1 MNKIALIMPLLTA
14 VLGACGSTSPMM
26 RNADDSTST
35 LRVEPVV
42 RITNGVAPEE
52 AAYQMGRQHLAAH
65 RFDLAIA
72 EFAQALAINPKLTN
86 AYVGVGV
93 AQSMANRQ
101 SLAVAA
107 FNEAIARDPNNP
119 QWHANLGMAHAR
131 SARFESARL
140 ALARAWALAPGN
152 QRIEAQYQ
160 RVSETAML
168 ARMAAEREARRQA
181 EVAAS
186 GMTIIAADG
195 ESAGMR
201 QVGTRVYELS
211 LQQPVAASQPVAVVN
226 PLAETAVPLAAA
238 GSTTATAAT
247 TVDADKTLPAVGS
260 FVQVLATG
268 TMEPVLMADASPV
281 GASPSSAA
289 VSPPTR
295 VDAAPVATPP
305 VEAAA
310 TVTEPADETLPLVYQ
325 APVKS
330 AKPAGPMN
338 EATPADRVSE
348 ADASTQPTT
357 KASAET
363 GLNVAASTESEVR
376 PAAAPDSAFSSPE
389 EALQLARQRLF
400 ERRLAAARIRAAR
413 TAMIGV
419 EEMVAA
425 RSAAT
430 R

>member
-1 MNKIALIMPLLTA
+1 MIRPRRS
-14 VLGACGSTSPMM
+14 GSS
-26 RNADDSTST
+26 
-35 LRVEPVV
+35 LWCE
-42 RITNGVAPEE
+42 
-52 AAYQMGRQHLAAH
+52 LH

-107 FNEAIARDPNNP
+107 FNEAIALDPNNP

-238 GSTTATAAT
+238 GST
-247 TVDADKTLPAVGS
+247 
-260 FVQVLATG
+260 
-268 TMEPVLMADASPV
+268 
-281 GASPSSAA
+281 
-289 VSPPTR
+289 
-295 VDAAPVATPP
+295 
-305 VEAAA
+305 
-310 TVTEPADETLPLVYQ
+310 
-325 APVKS
+325 
-330 AKPAGPMN
+330 KPAGPMN